1 MWWLEDHQ
9 HLLLLEVLILLQ
21 TEEAPT
27 LLPEAQVDQQQ
38 REVLVLQE
46 AQQQILTLE
55 EARPLPLAETVLT
68 HLHQEVH
75 LLQDHLLQEVHQ
87 QEVPLAEV
95 VLEVH
100 QHHLEEE
107 VNKTLISL

>member
-1 MWWLEDHQ
+1 M
-9 HLLLLEVLILLQ
+9 LIHLQ

-27 LLPEAQVDQQQ
+27 LLQEAQIDLQQI
-38 REVLVLQE
+38 EILVLQE
-46 AQQQILTLE
+46 AQQEVLLQE

-95 VLEVH
+95 VLEVL

>member
-1 MWWLEDHQ
+1 M
-9 HLLLLEVLILLQ
+9 LIHLQ

-46 AQQQILTLE
+46 AQQEVLLQE
-55 EARPLPLAETVLT
+55 EARPLPLAETVPT

-95 VLEVH
+95 VLEVL